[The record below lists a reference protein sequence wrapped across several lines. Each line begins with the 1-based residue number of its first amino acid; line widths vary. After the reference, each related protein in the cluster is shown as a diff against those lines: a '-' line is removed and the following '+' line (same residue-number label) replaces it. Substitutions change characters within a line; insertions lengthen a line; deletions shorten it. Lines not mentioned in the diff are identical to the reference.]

1 MSKVAQFFDDM
12 SYGPAPEADT
22 EARAWLKRHNSSF
35 GHFINGEFR
44 ASTGGKSFA
53 TQEPSTGGL
62 AKLAIG
68 TGEDVDLAVNA
79 ARKAQGPWARLSG
92 HQRARHLYAL
102 ARMIQRH
109 GRLLAVVEAL
119 DNGKPIR
126 ETRDIDVPLAARHF
140 YHHAGWAQ
148 LQETEFADH
157 QPVGVIGQ
165 IIPWNFPLLMLAW
178 KVAPALALGNT
189 VILKPAEFTS
199 LTALL
204 FAELAA
210 AAGLPLTLSILA
222 VGLLAVSGWLGGK
235 MVYEAGVGVHTQE
248 IGEGATHE
256 GWSRERPD
264 AMRRP
269 QAAPGMRGD
278 HAFAGDA
285 ERTREPRIGER
296 PAAGRSRDNPRE

>member
-1 MSKVAQFFDDM
+1 MRTPAQIAGHPIHPMLVTLPIGLWLFSLACDLIARASDAPASWATASFYAMVGGILGALVAALPGLLDLRSLQRLPIHATAM
-12 SYGPAPEADT
+12 KHMALNLTVVVLYLINAALRWGDT
-22 EARAWLKRHNSSF
+22 E
-35 GHFINGEFR
+35 
-44 ASTGGKSFA
+44 
-53 TQEPSTGGL
+53 
-62 AKLAIG
+62 
-68 TGEDVDLAVNA
+68 
-79 ARKAQGPWARLSG
+79 
-92 HQRARHLYAL
+92 
-102 ARMIQRH
+102 
-109 GRLLAVVEAL
+109 
-119 DNGKPIR
+119 
-126 ETRDIDVPLAARHF
+126 
-140 YHHAGWAQ
+140 
-148 LQETEFADH
+148 
-157 QPVGVIGQ
+157 
-165 IIPWNFPLLMLAW
+165 
-178 KVAPALALGNT
+178 
-189 VILKPAEFTS
+189 
-199 LTALL
+199 
-204 FAELAA
+204 AA